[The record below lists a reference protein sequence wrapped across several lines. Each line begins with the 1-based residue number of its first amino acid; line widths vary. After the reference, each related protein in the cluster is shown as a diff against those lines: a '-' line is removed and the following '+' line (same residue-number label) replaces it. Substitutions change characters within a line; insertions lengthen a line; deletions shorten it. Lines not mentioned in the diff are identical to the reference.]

1 MLDFLGVFSALSS
14 NYFLIGLMI
23 GNLNCLWWGCSV
35 MSREGC
41 VSLTGGGGGGDWDL
55 EAGDGH
61 RRVAGWMPTRVPLC
75 QGWREGEQSSYHHI

>member
-1 MLDFLGVFSALSS
+1 
-14 NYFLIGLMI
+14 
-23 GNLNCLWWGCSV
+23 

-61 RRVAGWMPTRVPLC
+61 RRVSRMDARVPLC
-75 QGWREGEQSSYHHI
+75 QGWREGKQSSYHHI

>member
-1 MLDFLGVFSALSS
+1 M
-14 NYFLIGLMI
+14 
-23 GNLNCLWWGCSV
+23 

-61 RRVAGWMPTRVPLC
+61 RRVSRMDARVPLC